1 MMGYMK
7 TLLLLATLIVT
18 LTTHAKTNLE
28 IIKIGHPT
36 LRATAQE
43 VIHAEISNPEFQS
56 LIDDMISTMS
66 EAGGVGLAA
75 PQVNKSLRMF
85 VMKSW
90 PSVSL
95 TVVINPTIEYLE
107 DFGKKD
113 SVEGCLSIP
122 GKNLKVQRFKK
133 IHLSYFDRKGEYIS
147 VELNGFGAIIAQHEY
162 DHLNGILIV
171 DLVEQMISKINYIGF
186 SNAPLM

>member
-90 PSVSL
+90 PGVSL
-95 TVVINPTIEYLE
+95 TVVINPTIEYIE

-122 GKNLKVQRFKK
+122 GKSLKVKRFKK
-133 IHLSYFDRKGEYIS
+133 VHLSYFDRKGEYIS

-171 DLVEQMISKINYIGF
+171 DLVEQMMSQINYIGF

>member
-162 DHLNGILIV
+162 
-171 DLVEQMISKINYIGF
+171 LVEQMISKINYIGF

>member
-7 TLLLLATLIVT
+7 ILFLLVALILT

-56 LIDDMISTMS
+56 LIDDMISTMG

-75 PQVNKSLRMF
+75 PQVNKSLRIF

-90 PSVSL
+90 PGVSL